1 MKYILWPL
9 LATLLAISLM
19 TYGTFRMIA
28 TSLWHFRIPSIR
40 EAYTF
45 DGEYAFKDWSWKIF
59 LRSIFDYDFAQ
70 KDDDEQ

>member
-9 LATLLAISLM
+9 LAISLTIFLLA
-19 TYGTFRMIA
+19 YGALRMIVL
-28 TSLWHFRIPSIR
+28 SLWHFRIPTIR
-40 EAYTF
+40 EAFTF

-59 LRSIFDYDFAQ
+59 FRSIFDYDFAQ